1 MHRPWRGHING
12 YVGPTSRTR
21 TAIIGR
27 FRSRVNTVISFANMN
42 CCGMS
47 GMCGIDCN
55 HIDPF
60 SIGRRCVPFRAE
72 QWLRRRTRAHALR
85 WQITP
90 RWGCRIRNCG
100 RCLNASRPS
109 MRPLQGRKTAA
120 WLYQGSRPSLA
131 DYAPLGLSRS
141 LLWGSSLRHRSVLDW
156 QSMRPLQGRTMAA
169 PLYQGSRLSLA
180 D

>member
-1 MHRPWRGHING
+1 MC
-12 YVGPTSRTR
+12 TR
-21 TAIIGR
+21 KAIIGR
-27 FRSRVNTVISFANMN
+27 FRSRMNTASSSANTN
-42 CCGMS
+42 CCVMS
-47 GMCGIDCN
+47 GMYGIDRI

-60 SIGRRCVPFRAE
+60 NTSRRCVPFRAE
-72 QWLRRRTRAHALR
+72 KRLPGCTRAHALR